1 MALLRTSVCRT
12 LPRGLKKLQTGQ
24 TREICSALSF
34 SQYQYQR
41 RVQLAKLRFYA
52 EELQKRG
59 QPLHTTSASFSL
71 EFTRTKPDVSYD
83 ELVDLIN
90 KKEATIIDVREPR
103 ELEKSGVIPS
113 STNIPLSKL
122 KKVLIN
128 NGADPETV
136 TLFFPNAIRGDQNIV
151 FYGLKNVK
159 AVTALEIARKL
170 GYRRARHYPGGW
182 AEWEEKITGS
192 GI

>member
-1 MALLRTSVCRT
+1 MGTVTPALTKTTPTMALLRTSVCRT

-41 RVQLAKLRFYA
+41 RLQLAKLRFYA

-113 STNIPLSKL
+113 STNIPLR
-122 KKVLIN
+122 LIPDALN
-128 NGADPETV
+128 MPDEKFEN
-136 TLFFPNAIRGDQNIV
+136 LFGIEKPDEDAELIFTCYIGKRSFVAR
-151 FYGLKNVK
+151 
-159 AVTALEIARKL
+159 EIAKSL
-170 GYRRARHYPGGW
+170 GFSRARHYPGG
-182 AEWEEKITGS
+182 
-192 GI
+192 